1 MDQLV
6 INAKTRTT
14 TGKTAAKRLRAAGR
28 LPAVMYD
35 AKGKSTMLEIDE
47 VEFNKVWRSITPT
60 TLVSLKIDGQ
70 EARDAFI
77 KDTEYAILRDRVLHA
92 DFFEPDADEKLIA
105 KFKLSYTGTP
115 AGVLKGGYMLKHLP
129 EITVQAVPR
138 KMPQTVT
145 ADVSS
150 LNIGDTFRV
159 KDLKLN
165 EGVTVLTDE
174 NASLVSITPAR

>member
-1 MDQLV
+1 
-6 INAKTRTT
+6 
-14 TGKTAAKRLRAAGR
+14 
-28 LPAVMYD
+28 
-35 AKGKSTMLEIDE
+35 
-47 VEFNKVWRSITPT
+47 
-60 TLVSLKIDGQ
+60 
-70 EARDAFI
+70 
-77 KDTEYAILRDRVLHA
+77 
-92 DFFEPDADEKLIA
+92 
-105 KFKLSYTGTP
+105 
-115 AGVLKGGYMLKHLP
+115 MLKHLP
-129 EITVQAVPR
+129 EITVQAVPH